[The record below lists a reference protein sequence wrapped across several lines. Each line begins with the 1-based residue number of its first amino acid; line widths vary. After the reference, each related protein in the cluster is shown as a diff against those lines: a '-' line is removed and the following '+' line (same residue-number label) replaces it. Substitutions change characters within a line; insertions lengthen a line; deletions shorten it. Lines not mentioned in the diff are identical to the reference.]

1 MSSRKTPFPGDGP
14 GKAGADLGPVLKFM
28 RQLWALDHGLHT
40 ASKRMETTYGITVS
54 QRLVV
59 GFVGRS
65 PGISAGAL
73 AKSLHV
79 HPSTLT
85 GILHRLESRGVLR
98 RRPDPKDARRA
109 LFGLTPRGRD
119 VDALRVGT
127 VEQAIRRVL
136 ERMPEDALAAERIL
150 AALTSELE
158 VDLGRAPEPDP
169 DG

>member
-1 MSSRKTPFPGDGP
+1 
-14 GKAGADLGPVLKFM
+14 M
-28 RQLWALDHGLHT
+28 RQLWALDHELQS
-40 ASKRMETTYGITVS
+40 ASRRMEATYGITVS

-73 AKSLHV
+73 AKILHV

-85 GILHRLESRGVLR
+85 DILRRLESRGVLHR
-98 RRPDPKDARRA
+98 RQDPKDARRA
-109 LFGLTPRGRD
+109 LFGLTPRGRHL
-119 VDALRVGT
+119 DALRAGS

-136 ERMPEDALAAERIL
+136 ERMPGDVLPAERIL
-150 AALTSELE
+150 SALTSEL
-158 VDLGRAPEPDP
+158 VLDLGGDRGTDP